1 MKESY
6 LTKHVVPLLAC
17 SLLIAVFL
25 AGCCCINIGDWGK
38 EKYEKTEHLS
48 APIAAGGTLAVETE
62 IGSITIT
69 GADVTDCN
77 VTAEICVKAPTEEEA
92 AEITE
97 QVKIQLVPAGKMLTV
112 KVEKPHLR
120 KRRSISINYQITVP
134 EQTSLQLES
143 DIGKIHISNVTG
155 QIQAEVDVGEII
167 CEEISGDIDLK
178 TDVGKVEVVYSK
190 TAPAAC
196 NATIKT
202 DIGKID
208 FTAPPDFSATVH
220 AVTDVGSIETELP
233 LTVTGKIGKK
243 LHGTIGKGEGELHL
257 KTDIGSIEI
266 R

>member
-1 MKESY
+1 MKESC
-6 LTKHVVPLLAC
+6 LTKYVVPLLAC

-48 APIAAGGTLAVETE
+48 APIAAGGTLALENDVGT
-62 IGSITIT
+62 ITIT

-77 VTAEICVKAPTEEEA
+77 VTAEICVKAPSEEEA
-92 AEITE
+92 AEIAE
-97 QVKIQLVPAGKMLTV
+97 KVKIQLVPDGKTLTV
-112 KVEKPHLR
+112 KVEKPHLG
-120 KRRSISINYQITVP
+120 KRRSISINYQIAVP

-143 DIGKIHISNVTG
+143 DLGKIHILNIAGRV
-155 QIQAEVDVGEII
+155 QAEVDVGEII
-167 CEEISGDIDLK
+167 CKEISGDIDLK
-178 TDVGKVEVVYSK
+178 TDIGKVKVVYSK

-202 DIGKID
+202 DVGKID

-220 AVTDVGSIETELP
+220 AVTDVGSIETDLP

-243 LHGTIGKGEGELHL
+243 LQGTIGEGEGKLDF
-257 KTDIGSIEI
+257 KTDVGTINI